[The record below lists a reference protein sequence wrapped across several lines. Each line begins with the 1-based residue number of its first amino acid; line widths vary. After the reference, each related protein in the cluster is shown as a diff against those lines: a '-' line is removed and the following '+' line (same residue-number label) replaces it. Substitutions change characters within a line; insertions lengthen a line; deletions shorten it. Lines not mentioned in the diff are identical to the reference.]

1 MKKQVGETMPKTRA
15 DQKVSGLAF
24 DGMAGD
30 GVNRDGNRFAG
41 NHFSEKMKENFGNGP
56 RRASENSQASMHD
69 HGKSVTIDKYRTA
82 PVTAAGEHPIGK
94 RSWEPKA
101 GQNYNGNA
109 DKINVG
115 NK

>member
-1 MKKQVGETMPKTRA
+1 MSKRES
-15 DQKVSGLAF
+15 KVEGLEF

-30 GVNRDGNRFAG
+30 GVNRSGDRFSGNQFNETMR
-41 NHFSEKMKENFGNGP
+41 ENFGTGP

-69 HGKSVTIDKYRTA
+69 HGKSVTKDSYKTA
-82 PVTAAGEHPIGK
+82 PVTAAGSKPIGS
-94 RSWEPKA
+94 RSWEPQA
-101 GQNYNGNA
+101 GQNYRGNA

>member
-1 MKKQVGETMPKTRA
+1 MSKREE
-15 DQKVSGLAF
+15 GLDF

-30 GVNRDGNRFAG
+30 GVNRAGDRFSG
-41 NHFSEKMKENFGNGP
+41 NHFSEKMKENFGSGP

-69 HGKSVTIDKYRTA
+69 HGKSVTVDKYRTA
-82 PVTAAGEHPIGK
+82 PATAAGAKPIGS

-101 GQNYNGNA
+101 GQNYQGNA

-115 NK
+115 NR

>member
-1 MKKQVGETMPKTRA
+1 MSKMKQENL
-15 DQKVSGLAF
+15 DF

-30 GVNRDGNRFAG
+30 GVNKSGDRFAG
-41 NHFSEKMKENFGNGP
+41 NQFKEKMRENFGTGP

-69 HGKSVTIDKYRTA
+69 HGKSVTKDSYKTA
-82 PVTAAGEHPIGK
+82 PVTAAGAKPIGA

-101 GQNYNGNA
+101 GQNYTGNA